1 MPPLCTAGYGLANG
15 SMAMFFGAFY
25 LFFINAVFIAF
36 ASFLLVGYID
46 PPHKRLISEEL
57 ERKFKRYIYAFVFLT
72 MIPSIYLAYGLVTA
86 EMFNA
91 KANAF
96 LKKEMVFENSYIAKQ
111 QLSANAR
118 TIEVTLIGAKIDEEK
133 MTKIAKK
140 LESYGLGFTK
150 LVVHQTG
157 IKELDEATLKNTL
170 LGDVANSNRRV
181 FEVNNNRLQGLEA
194 EVAML
199 KTEKIQLAE
208 KAKDEEKIFAELVAQ
223 YPSVEN
229 MALSKA
235 IENQV
240 ATADPD
246 SILLVHITAKKSFSR
261 GDQKR
266 IMAWLKVRVG
276 VEKVRLSFSKP

>member
-1 MPPLCTAGYGLANG
+1 
-15 SMAMFFGAFY
+15 MAMFFGAFY

-91 KANAF
+91 RANAF

-133 MTKIAKK
+133 M
-140 LESYGLGFTK
+140 
-150 LVVHQTG
+150 
-157 IKELDEATLKNTL
+157 
-170 LGDVANSNRRV
+170 
-181 FEVNNNRLQGLEA
+181 RLY
-194 EVAML
+194 V
-199 KTEKIQLAE
+199 K
-208 KAKDEEKIFAELVAQ
+208 
-223 YPSVEN
+223 
-229 MALSKA
+229 
-235 IENQV
+235 
-240 ATADPD
+240 
-246 SILLVHITAKKSFSR
+246 
-261 GDQKR
+261 
-266 IMAWLKVRVG
+266 
-276 VEKVRLSFSKP
+276 